1 MGDFSGHR
9 ERLRQHYLDHGM
21 DALRDYEVLELLLFY
36 AIPRKDTQPIARE
49 LLAHFGSL
57 SAVLDASPNELRA
70 IDGIGESAA
79 FLMQMIPHLSRRYQ
93 LSRSAMGVVLN
104 STKATGK
111 FVVPYFHGETE
122 EVVYLLCL
130 DSKQKLIS
138 CRQIQRGSVNVVQL
152 PIRKVIETAL
162 NANAV
167 SVILAHN
174 HPGGMALPS
183 TEDYRATDLLME
195 ALAPLQIPLLDHV
208 IVAEGDYVSLRDDG
222 YIRTP

>member
-9 ERLRQHYLDHGM
+9 ERLRQHFLDHGM

-57 SAVLDASPNELRA
+57 SAVLDASPNELRI

-79 FLMQMIPHLSRRYQ
+79 FLIQMIPHLSRRYQ

-174 HPGGMALPS
+174 HPGGTALPS
-183 TEDYRATDLLME
+183 AEDYSATDLLME

>member
-9 ERLRQHYLDHGM
+9 ERLRQHFLDHGM

-57 SAVLDASPNELRA
+57 SAVLDASPNELRT

-104 STKATGK
+104 STKATSK

-130 DSKQKLIS
+130 DSKQKLIA
-138 CRQIQRGSVNVVQL
+138 CRPIQRGSVNVVQL

-162 NANAV
+162 NTNAV

-183 TEDYRATDLLME
+183 AEDYRATDLLME

-208 IVAEGDYVSLRDDG
+208 IVSEGDYVSLRDDG